1 MSLPGSNP
9 ELMND
14 LRQLAGGQGW
24 LVERA
29 FMQASHPD
37 HTLRL
42 SEVAYYILDYR
53 LREEQLNDELVQQL
67 RQFRDEWE
75 ELLPEH
81 SHFRPREPGAM
92 ETGTEEQR
100 LPERG

>member
-24 LVERA
+24 LVEQA

-42 SEVAYYILDYR
+42 SEVVYYILDYR
-53 LREEQLNDELVQQL
+53 LDHENLKPGLAETL
-67 RQFRDEWE
+67 RQFRQQWQ
-75 ELLPEH
+75 ELLPDH
-81 SHFRPREPGAM
+81 S
-92 ETGTEEQR
+92 R
-100 LPERG
+100 LKPQAVQKKRDTSIQPSQG